1 MFGRQTFI
9 LSNNSAN
16 ERCKSLLDAGLSL
29 DGGSASYAY
38 NVRFNLDYGY
48 VDVIF
53 NRPTSFIIDRTLN
66 ENIVKILVSGFFPY
80 LTFFTNNGPEFVATG
95 NDDFSTAMALRF
107 RFKIGQFQRLKFER
121 LSDAKMVGSKIPL
134 MVGYSF
140 DLKVSS
146 GMVALSGMSGTGK
159 STLALYMLACAL
171 HGSDEFPGA
180 DITIIDPKLD
190 VNLFRFAKKYDVE
203 YISPSGN
210 DNEYLNDVK
219 GVLAQA
225 IQLVEQR
232 QKAMITTGRTVF
244 PPKIIFIDEAMAL
257 TNSITDNKKIKEYLA
272 LVTRLTLTGRSA
284 SVFLWVGSQTFEVGS
299 VMSSSSR
306 DQMSFKVLLSN
317 NPDINDCRYLFKD
330 FDPSSVVL
338 NRDGF
343 DKGLGLA
350 STQPDNR
357 IVPFLAPYI
366 KNLEL

>member
-1 MFGRQTFI
+1 MFERKSFI
-9 LSNNSAN
+9 LNNNNAN

-29 DGGSASYAY
+29 NGGSASYAY
-38 NVRFNLDYGY
+38 TVRFNLDYGY

-53 NRPTSFIIDRTLN
+53 NRPTSFIIDKTLN
-66 ENIVKILVSGFFPY
+66 ENILKILVSGFYPY

-95 NDDFSTAMALRF
+95 NNDFSTAMALRF
-107 RFKIGQFQRLKFER
+107 RFKVGQFQRLKFER
-121 LSDAKMVGSKIPL
+121 LSDARMVGSKIPL
-134 MVGYSF
+134 MVGYDF
-140 DLKVSS
+140 DLKSSS

-171 HGSDEFPGA
+171 NGSAEFPGA
-180 DITIIDPKLD
+180 EITIIDPKLD
-190 VNLFRFAKKYDVE
+190 VNLFRFAKKYSVE

-225 IQLVEQR
+225 IQLIEQR
-232 QKAMITTGRTVF
+232 QKTMITTGKTNF

-257 TNSITDNKKIKEYLA
+257 TNSITENKKIKEYLA
-272 LVTRLTLTGRSA
+272 LVTRVTLTGRSA

-306 DQMSFKVLLSN
+306 DQMALKVLLSN
-317 NPDINDCRYLFKD
+317 NPDINDCRYLFKE

-338 NRDGF
+338 NRDNF
-343 DKGLGLA
+343 EKGLGLA

-366 KNLEL
+366 GDVEL

>member
-1 MFGRQTFI
+1 MFGKQTFI
-9 LSNNSAN
+9 LNNNTAN

-29 DGGSASYAY
+29 EGGSASYAY
-38 NVRFNLDYGY
+38 TVRFNLDYGF

-53 NRPTSFIIDRTLN
+53 NRPTSFIIDKSLN
-66 ENIVKILVSGFFPY
+66 ENILKILVSGFFPY

-107 RFKIGQFQRLKFER
+107 RFKVGQFQRLKFER
-121 LSDAKMVGSKIPL
+121 LSDARMIGSTIPL
-134 MVGYSF
+134 MAGYSF
-140 DLKVSS
+140 DLKGSS

-171 HGSDEFPGA
+171 HGSDKFPSA
-180 DITIIDPKLD
+180 DITIVDPKLD
-190 VNLFRFAKKYDVE
+190 VNLFRFAKKYNVE

-232 QKAMITTGRTVF
+232 QKTMITTGETNF

-257 TNSITDNKKIKEYLA
+257 TNSITENKKIKEYLA

-306 DQMSFKVLLSN
+306 DQMALKVLLSN
-317 NPDINDCRYLFKD
+317 NPDVNDCRYLFKD

-343 DKGLGLA
+343 NKGLGLA

-366 KNLEL
+366 KNLEI

>member
-1 MFGRQTFI
+1 MFDKKTFT
-9 LSNNSAN
+9 LNNKNAS

-38 NVRFNLDYGY
+38 NVRFNLDHGY

-53 NRPTSFIIDRTLN
+53 NRPTSFIIDKGLN
-66 ENIVKILVSGFFPY
+66 ENIMKIMVSGFYPY

-107 RFKIGQFQRLKFER
+107 RFRVGQFQRLHFER
-121 LSDAKMVGSKIPL
+121 LSEARMVGSTIPL
-134 MVGYSF
+134 MVGYNF
-140 DLKVSS
+140 DLKASS

-159 STLALYMLACAL
+159 STLALYMLACVL
-171 HGSDEFPGA
+171 RGSTEFPGA
-180 DITIIDPKLD
+180 EITIIDPKLD
-190 VNLFRFAKKYDVE
+190 VNLFKFAKKYGVE

-232 QKAMITTGRTVF
+232 QKAMIETGRTTF

-306 DQMSFKVLLSN
+306 DQMALKVLLSN
-317 NPDINDCRYLFKD
+317 NPNVNDCRYLFKD
-330 FDPSSVVL
+330 FDPSTVVL
-338 NRDGF
+338 NRDNF
-343 DKGLGLA
+343 SKGLGLA

-357 IVPFLAPYI
+357 IVPFLAPYV
-366 KNLEL
+366 KNFEI

>member
-9 LSNNSAN
+9 LNNNNAN

-38 NVRFNLDYGY
+38 TVRFNLDDGF
-48 VDVIF
+48 VDIIF
-53 NRPTSFIIDRTLN
+53 NRPTSFIIDKSLN
-66 ENIVKILVSGFFPY
+66 ENILRILVSGFYPY

-107 RFKIGQFQRLKFER
+107 RFKVGQFQRLHFER
-121 LSDAKMVGSKIPL
+121 LSEARMVGSKIPL
-134 MVGYSF
+134 MLGYDF
-140 DLKVSS
+140 DLKASS
-146 GMVALSGMSGTGK
+146 GMIALSGMSGTGK
-159 STLALYMLACAL
+159 STLALYMLACVL
-171 HGSDEFPGA
+171 YGSDEFPGA

-190 VNLFRFAKKYDVE
+190 VNLFNFAKKHNVE

-232 QKAMITTGRTVF
+232 QKAMITTGRTIF

-257 TNSITDNKKIKEYLA
+257 TNSITENKKIKEYLA

-306 DQMSFKVLLSN
+306 DQMSLKVLLSN
-317 NPDINDCRYLFKD
+317 NPNVNDCRYLFKD

-366 KNLEL
+366 KNLDL

>member
-1 MFGRQTFI
+1 MFEKQSFI
-9 LSNNSAN
+9 LSNNNAN

-38 NVRFNLDYGY
+38 TVRFNLDYGF
-48 VDVIF
+48 VDIVF
-53 NRPTSFIIDRTLN
+53 NRPTSFIIDKGLN
-66 ENIVKILVSGFFPY
+66 ENILKILVSGFFPY

-107 RFKIGQFQRLKFER
+107 RFKVGQFQRLRFEH
-121 LSDAKMVGSKIPL
+121 LSDAKMVGSTIPL
-134 MVGYSF
+134 MVGYNF
-140 DLKVSS
+140 DLKSSS

-171 HGSDEFPGA
+171 NGSAEFPGA
-180 DITIIDPKLD
+180 EITIIDPKLD
-190 VNLFRFAKKYDVE
+190 VNLFRFAKKYSVE

-225 IQLVEQR
+225 IQLIEQR
-232 QKAMITTGRTVF
+232 QKTMITTGKTNF

-257 TNSITDNKKIKEYLA
+257 TNSITENKKIKEYLA
-272 LVTRLTLTGRSA
+272 LVTRVTLTGRSA

-306 DQMSFKVLLSN
+306 DQMALKVLLSN
-317 NPDINDCRYLFKD
+317 NPDINDCRYLFKE

-338 NRDGF
+338 NRDNF
-343 DKGLGLA
+343 EKGLGLA

-366 KNLEL
+366 KDIEL